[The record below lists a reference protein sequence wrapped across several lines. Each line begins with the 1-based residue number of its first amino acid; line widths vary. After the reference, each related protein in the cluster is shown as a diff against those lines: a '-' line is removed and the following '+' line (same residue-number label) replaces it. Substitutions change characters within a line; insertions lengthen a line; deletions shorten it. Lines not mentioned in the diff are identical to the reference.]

1 MMITNGITR
10 SWVDGNLKGGL
21 LMLNTSEACWIRW
34 SIVMSPGGRTSTDE
48 T

>member
-1 MMITNGITR
+1 MKITNDITR
-10 SWVDGNLKGGL
+10 MWVDGNLKGGL

-34 SIVMSPGGRTSTDE
+34 NIVMYTGGRTSADE

>member
-1 MMITNGITR
+1 MKITNGLTR
-10 SWVDGNLKGGL
+10 MWVDGNLKEGL

-34 SIVMSPGGRTSTDE
+34 SIVMSPGGCTSTDE

>member
-1 MMITNGITR
+1 MKITTSLTR
-10 SWVDGNLKGGL
+10 MWVDGNLKGGL